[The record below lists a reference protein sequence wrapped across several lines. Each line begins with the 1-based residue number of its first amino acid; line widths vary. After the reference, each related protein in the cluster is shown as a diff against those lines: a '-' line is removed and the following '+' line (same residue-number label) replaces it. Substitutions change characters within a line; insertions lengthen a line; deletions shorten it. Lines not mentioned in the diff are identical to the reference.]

1 MRVILNVDA
10 IQPPLTGIGHYA
22 LQLARGLR
30 RHPAISDL
38 RFFSAYRWL
47 ADPEQALHANQALS
61 RVRNRVPFKT
71 LALHLYSFTRSQLF
85 RWQTR
90 KLDGSVLHTP
100 NYILMP
106 FPGAAVTTV
115 HDLSYLHYPQHHP
128 RERIAFMERQMPRTL
143 AQAAMIITDSDF
155 VRQELI
161 DLLGVAAHRVQT
173 VSLGVEGS
181 FHPRPPAELTPALTR
196 YGLAN
201 LPYLLVV
208 ATLEPRKNLLHL
220 VEAYSRLPAT
230 LRQHHPLAIAGAR
243 GWLTGEL
250 EQRLEPLERGG
261 QVKRLGYLPQDDL
274 PLLYAGAW
282 AFAFPSLYEGF
293 GLPVL
298 EALASGTPTLTSNR
312 SSLPE
317 VAGDAA
323 LLVDPEDVDSLTAS
337 LERLLT
343 DDEWR
348 ALAVERGLRQASQF
362 SWERCVEET
371 VAVYRRALAE

>member
-1 MRVILNVDA
+1 MHIILNVDA

-30 RHPAISDL
+30 RHSAIDDL

-47 ADPEQALHANQALS
+47 TDPDQALRANQVLALA
-61 RVRNRVPFKT
+61 RNRVPCKT
-71 LALHLYSFTRSQLF
+71 LALHLYNFARSQLF

-90 KLDGSVLHTP
+90 HFHHHLLHTP

-106 FPGAAVTTV
+106 FAGASVTTV

-143 AQAAMIITDSDF
+143 AQATLIITDAES

-161 DLLGVAAHRVQT
+161 DQLGVPASRIQAVP
-173 VSLGVEGS
+173 LGVEDH
-181 FHPRPPAELTPALTR
+181 FHPRTPTELAPVLNR
-196 YGLAN
+196 YDLAD
-201 LPYLLVV
+201 LAYLLVV
-208 ATLEPRKNLLHL
+208 GTLEPRKNLPRLID
-220 VEAYSRLPAT
+220 AYSRLPET
-230 LRQHHPLAIAGAR
+230 LRQRHPLIIVGAR
-243 GWLTGEL
+243 GWLTEDLERRLAPL
-250 EQRLEPLERGG
+250 EQSG
-261 QVKRLGYLPQDDL
+261 QIRRLGYVAQDDL

-298 EALASGTPTLTSNR
+298 EAMRSGIPVLTANR

-323 LLVDPEDVDSLTAS
+323 ILIDPEDVDAITAG

-343 DDEWR
+343 DSAWR
-348 ALAVERGLRQASQF
+348 ASAIDRGLEQSRRF
-362 SWERCVEET
+362 SWERCVDET
-371 VAVYRRALAE
+371 VAVYRKALAG